1 MYGFYFQG
9 NSRVGLMPFTE
20 NVSVL
25 FHCVSYNIRG
35 RGVDLQYKPQSLT
48 CSSILQQHIKAT

>member
-9 NSRVGLMPFTE
+9 NSRAGLMPFTE

-25 FHCVSYNIRG
+25 FHCVSYNIRE

-48 CSSILQQHIKAT
+48 C